1 MKSFFLVLI
10 MMLIFLLA
18 RASNKRFEN
27 PGMPT
32 IPLPCNVNNEISLT
46 LESLSTQ
53 DSKRPV
59 FRAVG
64 NLLLE
69 VDDRDK
75 LMKELSDSKAT
86 FETHLQR
93 MIERETELRTQYE
106 KVIDS
111 VEK

>member
-1 MKSFFLVLI
+1 MSDMDSPDFQALVQELQLHRNQI
-10 MMLIFLLA
+10 QTVSTQI
-18 RASNKRFEN
+18 
-27 PGMPT
+27 
-32 IPLPCNVNNEISLT
+32 NEISLT

-53 DSKRPV
+53 DADRPI

-69 VDDRDK
+69 VDDRKK
-75 LMKELSDSKAT
+75 LMKELSESKET
-86 FETHLQR
+86 FESHLER

-111 VEK
+111 ME

>member
-1 MKSFFLVLI
+1 MSDLDSPDFQALVQELQLVRNQI
-10 MMLIFLLA
+10 QTV
-18 RASNKRFEN
+18 S
-27 PGMPT
+27 T
-32 IPLPCNVNNEISLT
+32 QVNEILLT
-46 LESLSTQ
+46 LESLSIQ
-53 DSKRPV
+53 DNDRPV

-75 LMKELSDSKAT
+75 LMKELTDSKGT

-111 VEK
+111 VEQ

>member
-1 MKSFFLVLI
+1 
-10 MMLIFLLA
+10 
-18 RASNKRFEN
+18 
-27 PGMPT
+27 
-32 IPLPCNVNNEISLT
+32 
-46 LESLSTQ
+46 
-53 DSKRPV
+53 
-59 FRAVG
+59 
-64 NLLLE
+64 LLE

-75 LMKELSDSKAT
+75 LMKELSDSKVT

>member
-1 MKSFFLVLI
+1 MSDLDSPDFQALVQELQLVRNQI
-10 MMLIFLLA
+10 QTV
-18 RASNKRFEN
+18 S
-27 PGMPT
+27 T
-32 IPLPCNVNNEISLT
+32 QVNEISLT

-75 LMKELSDSKAT
+75 LMKELSDSKVT

-93 MIERETELRTQYE
+93 RLSE
-106 KVIDS
+106 KQNS
-111 VEK
+111 ALNMKK